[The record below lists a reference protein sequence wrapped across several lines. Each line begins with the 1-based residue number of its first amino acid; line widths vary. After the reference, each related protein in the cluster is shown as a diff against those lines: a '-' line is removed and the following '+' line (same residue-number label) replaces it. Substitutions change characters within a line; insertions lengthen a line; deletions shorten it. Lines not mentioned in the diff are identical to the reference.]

1 MRIRQ
6 LLLAVAYRRIHGA
19 ADIQNPYPLIK
30 SQIQSGPEPDIDFF
44 FDNRRCMFCRG
55 SGTKQTQPGSALAL
69 PAAFADINI
78 HTSRSVYYLLRSSDF
93 RADCHTAYR
102 EDDG

>member
-30 SQIQSGPEPDIDFF
+30 SQIQSGPEPNID
-44 FDNRRCMFCRG
+44 
-55 SGTKQTQPGSALAL
+55 KKTQPFRRPLA
-69 PAAFADINI
+69 F
-78 HTSRSVYYLLRSSDF
+78 SSPMEGACSTRD
-93 RADCHTAYR
+93 
-102 EDDG
+102 

>member
-19 ADIQNPYPLIK
+19 ADIQNPDPLIK

-44 FDNRRCMFCRG
+44 FDNRRCMFRPG
-55 SGTKQTQPGSALAL
+55 SGTERAQRRRKALRMGPRLAGGL
-69 PAAFADINI
+69 
-78 HTSRSVYYLLRSSDF
+78 
-93 RADCHTAYR
+93 C
-102 EDDG
+102 